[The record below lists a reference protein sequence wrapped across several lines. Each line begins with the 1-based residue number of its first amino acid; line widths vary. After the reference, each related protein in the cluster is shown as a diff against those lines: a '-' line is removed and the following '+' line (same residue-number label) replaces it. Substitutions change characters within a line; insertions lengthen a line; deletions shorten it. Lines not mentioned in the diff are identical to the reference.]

1 MMMKEVYNIKVGFAT
16 SQEKT
21 LYRDQFDVPNKPNK
35 KNIKSMVLD
44 ILESKNK
51 MKCKIAF
58 IFLCNE
64 NDDIIFSLGDRY
76 TLKLLDAGDKKAMK
90 MTLLK

>member
-1 MMMKEVYNIKVGFAT
+1 MKEVFNIKVGFTT

-21 LYRDQFDVPNKPNK
+21 LYRDHFDVSYKPNK
-35 KNIKSMVLD
+35 KNIKSIVLD
-44 ILESKNK
+44 VLESKNK
-51 MKCKIAF
+51 MKCRVAY
-58 IFLCNE
+58 IFLCDE

-76 TLKLLDAGDKKAMK
+76 TLKLLDTDEKKAMK

>member
-1 MMMKEVYNIKVGFAT
+1 MKEVFNIKVGFTT

-21 LYRDQFDVPNKPNK
+21 LYRDHFNVSDKPNK

-44 ILESKNK
+44 VLESKNK
-51 MKCKIAF
+51 MKCRVAYIS
-58 IFLCNE
+58 LCDE

-76 TLKLLDAGDKKAMK
+76 TLKLLDTDEKKAMK